1 MKLTHN
7 AYPSKILIKE
17 IYMQQ
22 VSNPFQAMKDIIVK
36 PNQVFA
42 TISETPNW
50 SWIPFLFIVIIG
62 AIPIYMYFNFV
73 DFSWYTELMVQAMA
87 GDLSPAEQNVFRNL
101 MSDQAQSLWTG
112 VFGSVV
118 MLLITNAIVALYLN
132 IVTKADEEC
141 VQGYTDWYGFSW
153 WVSMPVIV
161 SSLIGIVVVLVAQD
175 NQLTPVSMAP
185 TSLAFIFSVEMN
197 SSWASLMQS
206 IRLESVWVM
215 YLIAVGLS
223 QWTELSTRKTYVIA
237 IAPYLLIWGIWALI
251 VLL

>member
-62 AIPIYMYFNFV
+62 AIPTYMYFNFV

-237 IAPYLLIWGIWALI
+237 IAPYLLIWAIWALI